1 MRRTTLFAD
10 SMVNIVQDIV
20 AKDTSRPA
28 SEDCWVHADSTP
40 SYTFQKVMH
49 SALHGVGIAL
59 TVVLFR
65 HYRLQA
71 TWGTREPIHIRYTMT
86 CDQTMGGK
94 VEFNA
99 RSPSVPL
106 HWIRV
111 QCVRSPGDI
120 IVRTSQSVVP
130 TECNET
136 FSGIGVHGSYDTRVL
151 RGCE

>member
-1 MRRTTLFAD
+1 MLIPPPF
-10 SMVNIVQDIV
+10 
-20 AKDTSRPA
+20 
-28 SEDCWVHADSTP
+28 
-40 SYTFQKVMH
+40 YTFQKVTR
-49 SALHGVGIAL
+49 SALRAV

-65 HYRLQA
+65 RYCLQVIR
-71 TWGTREPIHIRYTMT
+71 GTREPIHIQYTMT
-86 CDQTMGGK
+86 CDQTMRGK

-111 QCVRSPGDI
+111 QCVRGPGDI

-136 FSGIGVHGSYDTRVL
+136 FSGIEVHGSYDTRVL
-151 RGCE
+151 RGRE